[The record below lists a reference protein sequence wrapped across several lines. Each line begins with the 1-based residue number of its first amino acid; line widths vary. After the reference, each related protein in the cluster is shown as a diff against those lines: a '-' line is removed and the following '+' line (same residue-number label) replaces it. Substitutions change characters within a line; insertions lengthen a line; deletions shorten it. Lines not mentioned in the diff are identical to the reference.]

1 VVLNFFHSY
10 WEALCRTV
18 KTSKTQSWATH
29 YRSITLTDK
38 FKMSS
43 DVIFCKASENQFRD
57 LLNGKSKITSLL
69 TGQEYDLNLLIE
81 SKAPVII
88 TLGDRLPGFDIFI
101 MDRNVENKLA
111 ITLVQT
117 KYSKL
122 ESTTT
127 YDSTDIEE
135 SLKHMREMLKYY
147 VKDYKNLL
155 IFSKPNTNPPA
166 SNEIQRFGN
175 EKLVSKNIR
184 AVFVLFAK
192 TTKNLQSKNNVCV
205 INRDQL
211 FNVYGPTIYSLIRDP
226 RSMNEPLHHE
236 QALIK

>member
-1 VVLNFFHSY
+1 
-10 WEALCRTV
+10 
-18 KTSKTQSWATH
+18 
-29 YRSITLTDK
+29 
-38 FKMSS
+38 
-43 DVIFCKASENQFRD
+43 
-57 LLNGKSKITSLL
+57 
-69 TGQEYDLNLLIE
+69 
-81 SKAPVII
+81 
-88 TLGDRLPGFDIFI
+88 
-101 MDRNVENKLA
+101 MDRNVKNELA

-211 FNVYGPTIYSLIRDP
+211 FNVYGPTIYSLIRDIP
-226 RSMNEPLHHE
+226 
-236 QALIK
+236 A